1 MAAELGRDGLAVLL
15 SESDNEQLPDLVGQV
30 WRIQRGVAHAA

>member
-1 MAAELGRDGLAVLL
+1 MVAELGRDGLALLL
-15 SESDNEQLPDLVGQV
+15 SESDNEHSPDLKGQV